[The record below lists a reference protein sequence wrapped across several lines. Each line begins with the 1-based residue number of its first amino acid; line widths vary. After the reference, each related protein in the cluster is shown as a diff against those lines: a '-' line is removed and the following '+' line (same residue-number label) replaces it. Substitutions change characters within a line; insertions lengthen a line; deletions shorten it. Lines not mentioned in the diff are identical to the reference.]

1 MNPVLRQAYLLELKM
16 AQATNDLSSV
26 KSAWKHLERAHIL
39 SQSFAI
45 SHVYVHWKM
54 FVLALRTKDFP
65 ELMGQI
71 PRLLLAGP
79 GSLFNRAPKGNTGR
93 SNVGIFT
100 PMKIPVDL
108 ERVLDTS
115 RS

>member
-1 MNPVLRQAYLLELKM
+1 MNLQIQEAYLLELKK
-16 AQATNDLSSV
+16 AQDECNLGTIET
-26 KSAWKHLERAHIL
+26 AWRHLERAHIL

-45 SHVYVHWKM
+45 SHVYVHWRM
-54 FVLALRTKDFP
+54 FVLAIRTKDFR
-65 ELMGQI
+65 ELVGQI

-79 GSLFNRAPKGNTGR
+79 GSFFNRAPRGNTGR

-100 PMKIPVDL
+100 PMKIPADL

-115 RS
+115 CS